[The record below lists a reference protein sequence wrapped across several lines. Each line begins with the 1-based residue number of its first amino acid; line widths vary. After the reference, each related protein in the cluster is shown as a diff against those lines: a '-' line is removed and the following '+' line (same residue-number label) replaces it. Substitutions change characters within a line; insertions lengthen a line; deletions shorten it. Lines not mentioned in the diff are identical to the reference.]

1 MKKLYRWDAVSSST
15 RVYGVVG
22 SPIMHSMSPAIHN
35 AGFEAVGFDGV
46 YLPMLVEPGWESFKA
61 FMETFVPFEGLDL
74 SGLSVTIPHKK
85 NALRYLQEKGAE
97 VEELAEAIG
106 AVNTIVIDRLGK
118 EPKLRGFNTDY
129 AAILDAI
136 TSKVGVWR
144 EDLENYRVAVI
155 GPGGTGRT
163 AVASL

>member
-1 MKKLYRWDAVSSST
+1 
-15 RVYGVVG
+15 
-22 SPIMHSMSPAIHN
+22 
-35 AGFEAVGFDGV
+35 
-46 YLPMLVEPGWESFKA
+46 MLVEPGWESFKA

-74 SGLSVTIPHKK
+74 SGLSVSIPHKE
-85 NALRYLQEKGAE
+85 NALRYLKEKGAE

-136 TSKVGVWR
+136 TSKLGIGR
-144 EDLENYRVAVI
+144 RKLENYRGAVT
-155 GPGGTGRT
+155 GAGEPGRT
-163 AVASL
+163 VVAALAHYGAPVVFYNRTKE